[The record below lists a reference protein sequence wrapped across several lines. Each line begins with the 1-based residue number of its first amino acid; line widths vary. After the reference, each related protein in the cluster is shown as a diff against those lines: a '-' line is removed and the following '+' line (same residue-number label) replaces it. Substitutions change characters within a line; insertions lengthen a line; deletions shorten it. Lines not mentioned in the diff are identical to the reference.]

1 MAPPDSSSSVGAPGR
16 KPPVSV
22 VSRTLSLLAAV
33 PLAMG
38 LSVTASHAAP
48 IPSSVSAS
56 AATSGEW
63 GGYENGKIPQ
73 SALCAISWQTVDHLR
88 CDAAA
93 QFAALNT
100 AYRAK
105 WGANICVNDAYR
117 SYEKQV
123 ELYEELGAGVAAVP
137 GTSNHG
143 WGVAVDLGCGVGIF
157 GNTRHVWFA
166 ANAPRYGFA
175 QPEWALIGSSRAEAW
190 HWQFFGAD
198 LPTYLTTTRTATVAT
213 AALTGT
219 WPRTVTAAINRRNT
233 SAVMAGVPVTI
244 TRRSVTGT
252 TVTTVGT
259 YTTDAAG
266 KVAYTFYPKK
276 PTVVTFSY
284 AGSTGSLPSAV
295 TVTVKTPT
303 VMTGKV
309 TVGSPNTLRGS
320 LATAGGTVMPARTVY
335 LQRRYAGS
343 STWTTVAS
351 GSTNSNGNF
360 YSTQQPKRATYYRFY
375 FPGLSGQYVRD
386 YSPSVY
392 VAY

>member
-1 MAPPDSSSSVGAPGR
+1 MSVL
-16 KPPVSV
+16 
-22 VSRTLSLLAAV
+22 SRTLTLLAAV

-38 LSVTASHAAP
+38 LCVAEANAAP
-48 IPSSVSAS
+48 LSSSVSA
-56 AATSGEW
+56 ATTGAEW
-63 GGYENGKIPQ
+63 GGYENGKIPA

-88 CDAAA
+88 CDAAVR
-93 QFAALNT
+93 FEALNT
-100 AYRAK
+100 AYKAK

-117 SYEKQV
+117 SYAKQV
-123 ELYEELGAGVAAVP
+123 ALYDELGPGVAAVP

-157 GNTRHVWFA
+157 GNARHVWFA
-166 ANAPRYGFA
+166 VNAPKYGFT

-198 LPTYLTTTRTATVAT
+198 LPTYLTTTKPATVAT
-213 AALTGT
+213 VASTGT
-219 WPRTVTAAINRRNT
+219 WPRTLTAAISKRNT
-233 SAVMAGVPVTI
+233 SALLAGVPVTI

-259 YTTDAAG
+259 YPTDAAG
-266 KVAYTFYPKK
+266 QVGYTFYPKK
-276 PTVVTFSY
+276 PTVVTFTY
-284 AGSTGSLPSAV
+284 AGSTDSLPSTV
-295 TVTVKTPT
+295 SVTVKTPT

-309 TVGSPNTLRGS
+309 TVGSPNTLKGH
-320 LATAGGTVMPARTVY
+320 LATTGGTVMAARTVY

-351 GSTNSNGNF
+351 GSTNSNGDF
-360 YSTQQPKRATYYRFY
+360 SSTQQPKRATYYRFY
-375 FPGLSGQYVRD
+375 FPGVSGQYVRD

-392 VAY
+392 VTY

>member
-1 MAPPDSSSSVGAPGR
+1 VL
-16 KPPVSV
+16 
-22 VSRTLSLLAAV
+22 SRTLTLLAAL
-33 PLAMG
+33 PIAMG
-38 LSVTASHAAP
+38 LSGTAAHAVP
-48 IPSSVSAS
+48 LSSSVSPS
-56 AATSGEW
+56 VATSTEW
-63 GGYENGKIPQ
+63 GGYENGKIPE
-73 SALCAISWQTVDHLR
+73 SALCAISWQKVDHLR

-93 QFAALNT
+93 KFEALNT
-100 AYRAK
+100 AYKAK
-105 WGANICVNDAYR
+105 WGASICVNDAYR

-123 ELYEELGAGVAAVP
+123 ALYEELGPGVAAVP

-157 GNTRHVWFA
+157 GSTRHVWFA
-166 ANAPRYGFA
+166 ANAPKYGFT

-198 LPTYLTTTRTATVAT
+198 LPAYLTTTKSATVAT
-213 AALTGT
+213 ATSTGT
-219 WPRTVTAAINRRNT
+219 WPRTVTATISKRNS
-233 SAVMAGVPVTI
+233 SAVLAGVPVTI

-259 YTTDAAG
+259 YKTDAAG

-276 PTVVTFSY
+276 PTLVTFAY
-284 AGSTGSLPSAV
+284 AGATGSLPSTV
-295 TVTVKTPT
+295 RVTVKTPT

-309 TVGSPNTLRGS
+309 TVGSPNTLKGH
-320 LATAGGTVMPARTVY
+320 LVTAGGTVMAARTVY

-351 GSTNSNGNF
+351 GSTNGNGNF
-360 YSTQQPKRATYYRFY
+360 YSRQQPKRGTYYRFY
-375 FPGLSGQYVRD
+375 FPGVAGQYVRD
-386 YSPSVY
+386 YSPSLY

>member
-1 MAPPDSSSSVGAPGR
+1 MPLL
-16 KPPVSV
+16 
-22 VSRTLSLLAAV
+22 SRTLTLLAAL
-33 PLAMG
+33 PIALG
-38 LSVTASHAAP
+38 LSGTAAHAAP
-48 IPSSVSAS
+48 LASSVPAS
-56 AATSGEW
+56 VTTGAQW
-63 GGYENGKIPQ
+63 GDYENGRIPE

-93 QFAALNT
+93 SFEALNT
-100 AYRAK
+100 AYKAR
-105 WGANICVNDAYR
+105 WGAAICVNDAYR

-123 ELYEELGAGVAAVP
+123 ALYNQLGAGVAAVP

-157 GNTRHVWFA
+157 GNARHVWFA
-166 ANAPRYGFA
+166 ANAPRYGFT
-175 QPEWALIGSSRAEAW
+175 QPEWALIGSPRAEAW

-198 LPTYLTTTRTATVAT
+198 LPSYLTTTKAATVAT
-213 AALTGT
+213 ATSTGT
-219 WPRTVTAAINRRNT
+219 WPRTVTATISKRNS
-233 SAVMAGVPVTI
+233 SAALAGVPVTI

-259 YTTDAAG
+259 YKTDAAG
-266 KVAYTFYPKK
+266 KVAYSFYPKR
-276 PTVVTFSY
+276 PTVVTLSY
-284 AGSTGSLPSAV
+284 AGSSGNLPSAV

-309 TVGSPNTLRGS
+309 TVGSPNTLKGH
-320 LATAGGTVMPARTVY
+320 LVTAGGTLMAARTVY

-351 GSTNSNGNF
+351 GKTNANGNF

-375 FPGLSGQYVRD
+375 FPGVAGQYVRD

-392 VAY
+392 VKY

>member
-1 MAPPDSSSSVGAPGR
+1 LSVL
-16 KPPVSV
+16 
-22 VSRTLSLLAAV
+22 SRTLSLLAAL
-33 PLAMG
+33 PIAIG
-38 LSVTASHAAP
+38 LSVTAGHAAP
-48 IPSSVSAS
+48 LSSSGAAAATAS
-56 AATSGEW
+56 AGW
-63 GGYENGKIPQ
+63 GGYENGMIPQ
-73 SALCAISWQTVDHLR
+73 SALCPISWQTVDHLR

-93 QFAALNT
+93 KLEALNT
-100 AYRAK
+100 AYKAK

-123 ELYEELGAGVAAVP
+123 ALYKELGPGVAAVP

-157 GNTRHVWFA
+157 GNARHVWFA
-166 ANAPRYGFA
+166 VNAPNYGFT

-198 LPTYLTTTRTATVAT
+198 LPAYLTTTKSATVAT
-213 AALTGT
+213 AASTGT
-219 WPRTVTAAINRRNT
+219 WPRTVNAAFSSRNT
-233 SAVMAGVPVTI
+233 SAVLAGVPVTI
-244 TRRSVTGT
+244 TRRSATGT

-266 KVAYTFYPKK
+266 RVAYTFYPKK
-276 PTVVTFSY
+276 PTLVTFAY
-284 AGSTGSLPSAV
+284 AGSAGSLPSAV

-303 VMTGKV
+303 VMTSRV
-309 TVGSPNTLRGS
+309 TVGTPNTLKGHLVTS
-320 LATAGGTVMPARTVY
+320 GGTVMAGRTVY

-351 GSTNSNGNF
+351 GSTNINGNF
-360 YSTQQPKRATYYRFY
+360 YSKQQPRRATYYRFY
-375 FPGLSGQYVRD
+375 FPGVTGQYVRD

>member
-1 MAPPDSSSSVGAPGR
+1 
-16 KPPVSV
+16 VSV
-22 VSRTLSLLAAV
+22 LSRTLTLLAAL

-38 LSVTASHAAP
+38 LCVTEANAAP
-48 IPSSVSAS
+48 VPSSVSA
-56 AATSGEW
+56 AATGAEW
-63 GGYENGKIPQ
+63 GGYENGQIPA

-88 CDAAA
+88 CDAAVE
-93 QFAALNT
+93 FEALNT
-100 AYRAK
+100 AYKAR

-117 SYEKQV
+117 SYAKQV
-123 ELYEELGAGVAAVP
+123 ALYDQLGPGVAAVP

-157 GNTRHVWFA
+157 GNARHVWFA
-166 ANAPRYGFA
+166 VNGPKYGFT

-198 LPTYLTTTRTATVAT
+198 LPTYLTTTKPATVAT
-213 AALTGT
+213 VASTGT
-219 WPRTVTAAINRRNT
+219 WPRTLTATISKRNT
-233 SAVMAGVPVTI
+233 SALLAGVPVTI

-259 YTTDAAG
+259 YPADAAG

-284 AGSTGSLPSAV
+284 AGSTDSLPSTV
-295 TVTVKTPT
+295 SVTVKTPT

-309 TVGSPNTLRGS
+309 TVGSPNTLKGH
-320 LATAGGTVMPARTVY
+320 LVTTGGTVMAGRTVY
-335 LQRRYAGS
+335 LQRRYSGS

-360 YSTQQPKRATYYRFY
+360 YSSQQPKRATYYRFY
-375 FPGLSGQYVRD
+375 FPGVSGQYVRD

-392 VAY
+392 VTY

>member
-1 MAPPDSSSSVGAPGR
+1 M
-16 KPPVSV
+16 
-22 VSRTLSLLAAV
+22 
-33 PLAMG
+33 
-38 LSVTASHAAP
+38 
-48 IPSSVSAS
+48 IP
-56 AATSGEW
+56 E
-63 GGYENGKIPQ
+63 
-73 SALCAISWQTVDHLR
+73 SALCAISWQPVDHLR
-88 CDAAA
+88 CDAAG
-93 QFAALNT
+93 QLAALNT
-100 AYRAK
+100 VYKAR
-105 WGANICVNDAYR
+105 WGSDICVNDAYR

-123 ELYEELGAGVAAVP
+123 ALYKELGPGVAAVP

-157 GNTRHVWFA
+157 GNARHVWFA
-166 ANAPRYGFA
+166 TNAPRYGFT

-198 LPTYLTTTRTATVAT
+198 LPSYLSTTASATVAT

-219 WPRTVTAAINRRNT
+219 WPRTVTVGISRRNT
-233 SAVMAGVPVTI
+233 SALVTGMPVTI

-252 TVTTVGT
+252 TVSTVGT
-259 YTTDAAG
+259 YATDAAG

-276 PTVVTFSY
+276 PTLVTFSY
-284 AGSTGSLPSAV
+284 PGAAGSPPSTV

-309 TVGSPNTLRGS
+309 TVGSPNTLKGH
-320 LATAGGTVMPARTVY
+320 LATAGDTVMAARTVY

-351 GSTNSNGNF
+351 GSTNGNGNF

-375 FPGLSGQYVRD
+375 FPGVSGQYVRD
-386 YSPSVY
+386 YSPSMY